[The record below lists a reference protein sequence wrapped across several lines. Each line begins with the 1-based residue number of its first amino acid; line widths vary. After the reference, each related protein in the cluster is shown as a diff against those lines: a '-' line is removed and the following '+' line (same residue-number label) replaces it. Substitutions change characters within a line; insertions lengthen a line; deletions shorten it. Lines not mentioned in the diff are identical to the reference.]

1 MLPLITPLFIL
12 VVVSLVQRSTSHG
25 LPRAFAIPPT
35 PSNIITQT
43 ISYTCLGLHYEGY
56 AAIPKTPVPLARPGV
71 LIGHTWTG
79 LGKMEQYRAA
89 QIASKLGV
97 VAFALDVYGTGIRP
111 PNQTAAKAEM
121 DKVLANVTRF
131 HQLLQCGMEQ
141 LKATTAPNGATVNT
155 SSLFANGYC
164 FGGVM
169 VLELARR
176 GTPHLQAVASFHGEL
191 ANLTN
196 QDTDKITA
204 VVQVHHAD
212 LDFQGPTALL
222 QFEDEMRSRNVTHWT
237 TTKYGSV
244 SHGWTDPTSANYR
257 PFEAQQAHS
266 NMFALY
272 AQVLEM
278 R

>member
-1 MLPLITPLFIL
+1 MLPIFLL

-257 PFEAQQAHS
+257 PFEAQQAHN